1 MTQQYFTGYPA
12 RRLRRMRK
20 NDFSRRLMAEHKL
33 TVDDLIYPVFIMEG
47 ENQRQPVPS
56 MPKVERL
63 TIDQLLVEAGL
74 LVKYGVPVIALFP
87 VIEQDKKSLLA
98 EEAYN
103 PNGLV
108 QRAVRALKAAY
119 PELGVLTDVALD
131 PYTIHGQ
138 DGIIDETGYV
148 LNEVT
153 SDILVKQALSHAE
166 AGADIVAPSDMMD
179 GRIGKIRAALE
190 NNGFINTLI
199 MAYAAKYASNYYG
212 PFRDAVGSAG
222 NLKGGDKKTY
232 QVDPANGNEGLQEVA
247 LDIAEGADMVMVK
260 PGMPYLDMVY
270 RVKEQFGVPTFAY
283 QVSGEYAMHWAAIQN
298 GWLKEKECIM
308 EGLLCFKRAGADG
321 ILTYFAKQ
329 VAEWLYEEGKNK

>member
-1 MTQQYFTGYPA
+1 MTQQIFTGFPA

-20 NDFSRRLMAEHKL
+20 HDFSRRLMAENKL
-33 TVDDLIYPVFIMEG
+33 TADDLIYPVFIIEG
-47 ENQRQPVPS
+47 ENYREPVPS
-56 MPKVERL
+56 MPNVERL
-63 TIDQLLVEAGL
+63 TLDQLLIEAGL

-87 VIEQDKKSLLA
+87 VIDQSKKSLMA

-108 QRAVRALKAAY
+108 QRAVKALKSHY

-131 PYTIHGQ
+131 PYTVHGQ
-138 DGIIDETGYV
+138 DGIIDDDGYV
-148 LNEVT
+148 LNDITTEV
-153 SDILVKQALSHAE
+153 LVKQALSHAE

-179 GRIGKIRAALE
+179 GRIGKIRTALE
-190 NNGFINTLI
+190 DNGFINTQI
-199 MAYAAKYASNYYG
+199 MAYSAKYASNYYG
-212 PFRDAVGSAG
+212 PFRDAVGSSS

-232 QVDPANGNEGLQEVA
+232 QLDPANSNEGLQEVA
-247 LDIAEGADMVMVK
+247 LDIQEGADMVMVK

-270 RVKEQFGVPTFAY
+270 RVKQHFGVPTFAY
-283 QVSGEYAMHWAAIQN
+283 QVSGEYAMHMAAIQN

-308 EGLLCFKRAGADG
+308 ESLLCFKRAGADG

-329 VAEWLYEEGKNK
+329 VAEWIYLENQGR